1 MREAHMDALIIYT
14 DWFFLGYFLI
24 LNSAYAMLILLS
36 FREVFVEK
44 LRFSRSIL
52 LEASSDRY
60 TPPISII
67 APAYNEEATILT
79 SVQALLSLNYPEFEV
94 IVVNDASKDSTL
106 NLLIESF
113 NLYHVEPIYKAKLH
127 TAQVNAIYRSTTFKN
142 LTIVDKLN
150 GGKADALNCGLN
162 IAKYPLF
169 CGIDADTLILPNA
182 LLELA
187 RPFIQDPSRTVVSGG
202 TIRIANDCKINQGQV
217 EEINLPK
224 NIWANFQTVEY
235 LRAFL
240 FGRIGWNVIGGTLII
255 SGAFGLFKRETVMS
269 VGGYASDSVGEDME
283 LIVRIH
289 RHLRDKRQ
297 PYSIRFVWESVC
309 YTEVP
314 ESGLILSRQR
324 DRWQRGL
331 IDSLWRHK
339 RMFLNPKYGVIGMI
353 SFPFFVFFELLGPF
367 IELLGLLMISVSY
380 LAGYLDV
387 GFMLLFI
394 SVSMLFGSMISVGTL
409 VLEELTFGL
418 YPGWKSLAKLI
429 GYALLEN
436 IGYRQ
441 LTLTWRLRGIW
452 GAIKGDNAWGE
463 MVRKGF
469 GKPS

>member
-1 MREAHMDALIIYT
+1 MDALIIYT

>member
-1 MREAHMDALIIYT
+1 MDALIIYT
-14 DWFFLGYFLI
+14 DWFFLGYFLA
-24 LNSAYAMLILLS
+24 LNSAYALLILLS

-44 LRFSRSIL
+44 LKFSKSVL

-79 SVQALLSLNYPEFEV
+79 SVRALLSLNYPEFEV

-106 NLLIESF
+106 ELLIENF
-113 NLYHVEPIYKAKLH
+113 QLYHVEPIFKALLK
-127 TAQVNAIYRSTTFKN
+127 TAEVKAIYRSTIFKN
-142 LTIVDKLN
+142 LTIVDKFN

-162 IAKYPLF
+162 ISKYPLF

-202 TIRIANDCKINQGQV
+202 TIRIANDCKINKGLV
-217 EEINLPK
+217 EEVCLPK

-255 SGAFGLFKRETVMS
+255 SGAFGLFKRSTVMS

-289 RHLRDKRQ
+289 RMQREAGK

-314 ESGLILSRQR
+314 ESGQILSRQR

-339 RMFLNPKYGVIGMI
+339 RMFLNPRYGVIGMI
-353 SFPFFVFFELLGPF
+353 SFPFFVFFELLGPL
-367 IELLGLLMISVSY
+367 IELLGLIMISISY
-380 LAGYLDV
+380 LAGYLDS

-409 VLEELTFGL
+409 ILEELTFGL
-418 YPGWKSLAKLI
+418 YPGWRSLTQLVA
-429 GYALLEN
+429 YAFLEN

-441 LTLTWRLRGIW
+441 LTLSWRLRGIW
-452 GAIKGDNAWGE
+452 GAIKGDHGWGE

-469 GKPS
+469 GTPS

>member
-1 MREAHMDALIIYT
+1 MESIIVFT
-14 DWFFLGYFLI
+14 DWFFLSYFFV

-36 FREVFVEK
+36 FREVLVEK
-44 LRFSRSIL
+44 LSFSRSVL

-94 IVVNDASKDSTL
+94 IVVNDASKDNTL
-106 NLLIESF
+106 NLLIERF
-113 NLYHVEPIYKAKLH
+113 QLYHVEPIFRYQVK
-127 TAQVNAIYRSTTFKN
+127 TAEVKAIYRSTLFKN
-142 LTIVDKLN
+142 LTVVDKHN

-162 IAKYPLF
+162 VAKYTLF

-182 LLELA
+182 LLQLA

-202 TIRIANDCKINQGQV
+202 TIRIANACSISHGQIDEV
-217 EEINLPK
+217 RLPK
-224 NIWANFQTVEY
+224 NIWANFQIVEY

-240 FGRIGWNVIGGTLII
+240 FGRIGWNAIGGTLII
-255 SGAFGLFKRETVMS
+255 SGAFGLFRRDVVIA

-289 RHLRDKRQ
+289 RKLREEKR
-297 PYSIRFVWESVC
+297 PYQIRFVWESVC

-314 ESGLILSRQR
+314 ESGQILSRQR

-331 IDSLWRHK
+331 IDSLWRHR
-339 RMFLNPKYGVIGMI
+339 RMFFNPKYGVIGMV
-353 SFPFFVFFELLGPF
+353 SFPFFLFFELLGPLV
-367 IELLGLLMISVSY
+367 ELLGLIMISVSY
-380 LAGYLDV
+380 MIGYLDI

-409 VLEELTFGL
+409 ILEELTFGL
-418 YPGWKSLAKLI
+418 YPGWKSLAQMVA
-429 GYALLEN
+429 YAFLEN
-436 IGYRQ
+436 LGYRQ
-441 LTLTWRLRGIW
+441 LTLSWRLRGIW
-452 GAIKGDNAWGE
+452 GAIKGDHGWGE

-469 GKPS
+469 GSQ